1 MVFPAGKDTLTFDT
15 GKFDFRSLLLN
26 LYRTESVPGQ
36 HVELESLELMHTL
49 PGIKEDVEH
58 YRQMAFSFFR
68 TDTFQATFRAFGADL
83 IDRYYG
89 GEGMIQRTP
98 TVRIQLPGS
107 MLTSYHTDGWYGHG
121 GEARSF
127 WLPLTKVRKGNTLY
141 MARSVEE
148 SRNGTQEIL
157 SRRAS
162 LDEINSIARV
172 LCDPF
177 EGDFGEFLTFSSGML
192 HGCEHNSTED
202 TRFSFDFRIVPGG
215 ESLGTKPMSNFYSRQ
230 ELGNTNIDSE
240 VATTSSEKPDLK
252 TGITYSATCRGK
264 SAKSQLL
271 LASAY
276 ADANSIGIVG
286 NESEI
291 LALDYMPV
299 MRSYLEGADSRI
311 DCVVTFGID
320 IFEGNAD
327 LMESIFDVADQTG
340 RSIVFAAEGCHYS
353 PEADRSFFRE
363 ML

>member
-1 MVFPAGKDTLTFDT
+1 MAFPVGKETLTFDT
-15 GKFDFRSLLLN
+15 GKFDFRSLLLSF
-26 LYRTESVPGQ
+26 YRAESVPGQ
-36 HVELESLELMHTL
+36 HVELESLERMHTL
-49 PGIKEDVEH
+49 PGITNDVER

-68 TDTFQATFRAFGADL
+68 TESFQAMFREFGADL

-121 GEARSF
+121 VEARSF
-127 WLPLTKVRKGNTLY
+127 WLPLTKVRTGNTLY
-141 MARSVEE
+141 MARTVEE
-148 SRNGTQEIL
+148 SQKGTQKIL
-157 SRRAS
+157 SSQAS
-162 LDEINSIARV
+162 LDDINSIARV

-177 EGDFGEFLTFSSGML
+177 EGDFGEFLTFSSDML
-192 HGCEHNSTED
+192 HGCEHNTTED

-215 ESLGTKPMSNFYSRQ
+215 ESLGTKPKSNFYSRQ
-230 ELGNTNIDSE
+230 ELGNTSADSE
-240 VATTSSEKPDLK
+240 VVTTSRENTSLK

-271 LASAY
+271 LAAAY

-320 IFEGNAD
+320 IFEGNAE
-327 LMESIFDVADQTG
+327 LMESIFDVADQSG
-340 RSIVFAAEGCHYS
+340 RSIVFAAEGCQYS
-353 PEADRSFFRE
+353 PGADRTVFRKT
-363 ML
+363 L